1 MDDRTVTLLER
12 AERDALVDM
21 YRAAPPGTDV
31 RAERVGGA
39 TVLLAPGLPPFFNRA
54 FAFGVDE
61 PVPEAGVDEGGARP
75 RPPQQPPIPPPPR
88 PPALGVDEP
97 VPEAGVDEVVARLR
111 PVKQHYIQP
120 PPGATEIDERLR
132 GHGLS
137 SSWAWAKVIRGTDP
151 PPDIPTTLDI
161 RELHPAEADRF
172 GAVVTTAFGL
182 PTSMAPWTS
191 AVVGRAGW
199 HAYGAFDHD
208 ALVAAGA
215 LYVEGD
221 VRWLGLAGAL
231 SFHPRPGAQRAL
243 MVRRIAD
250 ALELGCT
257 ALATETG
264 ILPGRAN
271 PSLDNMLRCGF
282 TVAYER
288 PVWEP

>member
-1 MDDRTVTLLER
+1 MDDRTFTLLER
-12 AERDALVDM
+12 AERDAIVDL
-21 YRAAPPGTDV
+21 YRAAPPDAGF

-39 TVLLAPGLPPFFNRA
+39 TVLLAPGLPAFFNRA

-61 PVPEAGVDEGGARP
+61 HVTEQG
-75 RPPQQPPIPPPPR
+75 
-88 PPALGVDEP
+88 L
-97 VPEAGVDEVVARLR
+97 DEVVARLR
-111 PVKQHYIQP
+111 GVKQHYIQP
-120 PPGATEIDERLR
+120 PPGDAEVEERLLK
-132 GHGLS
+132 HGLTS
-137 SSWAWAKVIRGTDP
+137 NWAWAKVIRGTEP
-151 PPDIPTTLDI
+151 PPEIPTALDI
-161 RELHPAEADRF
+161 RELHPDEADRF

-182 PTSMAPWTS
+182 SPSISPWTAS
-191 AVVGRAGW
+191 IVGRPGW

-221 VRWLGLAGAL
+221 VGWLGLAGTL
-231 SFHPRPGAQRAL
+231 SFHRRRGAQGAL

-250 ALELGCT
+250 AIQLGCT
-257 ALATETG
+257 AMATETG

-282 TVAYER
+282 SVAYER

>member
-21 YRAAPPGTDV
+21 YRAAPAGTDV

-54 FAFGVDE
+54 FAF
-61 PVPEAGVDEGGARP
+61 
-75 RPPQQPPIPPPPR
+75 
-88 PPALGVDEP
+88 GVDEP

-221 VRWLGLAGAL
+221 VGWLGLAGTL
-231 SFHPRPGAQRAL
+231 SFHRRRGAQGAL